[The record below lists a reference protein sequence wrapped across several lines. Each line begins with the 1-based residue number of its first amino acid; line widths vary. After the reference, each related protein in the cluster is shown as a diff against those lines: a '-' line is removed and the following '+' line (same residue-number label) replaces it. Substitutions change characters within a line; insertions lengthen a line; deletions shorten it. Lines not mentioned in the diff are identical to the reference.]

1 MAYQSGSNIIVA
13 YKAQSALGTAA
24 SGGSGYGLRWLAG
37 SQGFRPVKA
46 IIENEEIRQDGLSTR
61 GRHGSREVTGSFR
74 VNLAVGDI
82 DVLLAA
88 VMRTSWTAAAT
99 RTYDNGA
106 ALTSLAVSGSGA
118 TLTQVGSTTLLGV
131 VHKGDLIKL
140 SNMSTAANNDKWV
153 RVLDVTA
160 TVITLPAG
168 SLTDQAAD
176 TACTMTVCRK
186 LYSATSPTDTYFT
199 FDVYNADID
208 RSVTYTDVKVTG
220 IELSMQPDQNVVATI
235 TLHGLDWT
243 TNATGASPV
252 LTSPTFSTARP
263 LVMADGKF
271 TVNGVDYTDFTG
283 FTMSYMMGSSVPRV
297 LAPSGP
303 DVFLGRAR
311 ASGSATALRTD
322 LDWLDAFDNETQ
334 MSFFTHLIEVG
345 DTDPKD
351 FLALWVGDA
360 VFDGAGESNLGSD
373 EGLIEDIPW
382 RAGKDTAG
390 SASAGTII
398 KWGTSAA

>member
-1 MAYQSGSNIIVA
+1 VAYQSGSNVIVA
-13 YKAQSALGTAA
+13 YKAQAALGTPA

-37 SQGFRPVKA
+37 SQGFRPAKA
-46 IIENEEIRQDGLSTR
+46 IIENEEVRQDGLTTR

-88 VMRTSWTAAAT
+88 VMRTSWTAAVT
-99 RTYDNGA
+99 RTYDNSAG
-106 ALTSLAVSGSGA
+106 LTSLAISGTGS
-118 TLTQVGSTTLLGV
+118 TITQVGTTTLIGV

-140 SNMSTAANNDKWV
+140 GSMSTAANNDKWV

-176 TACTMTVCRK
+176 TACTMTVSRK
-186 LYSATSPTDTYFT
+186 VYSASAPTDTYFT

-220 IELSMQPDQNVVATI
+220 IELAMSPDNNIVATI
-235 TLHGLDWT
+235 NLHGLDWT
-243 TNATGASPV
+243 SNATGASPV

-263 LVMADGKF
+263 LVMADGKVMISG
-271 TVNGVDYTDFTG
+271 TDYADISSFS
-283 FTMSYMMGSSVPRV
+283 MSYMMGSSAPKV
-297 LAPSGP
+297 LAPNPP

-311 ASGSATALRTD
+311 ASGNLVSLRTD

-334 MSFFTHLIEVG
+334 MTFFIHMIEVG
-345 DTDPKD
+345 DSDPKD
-351 FLALWVGDA
+351 FLGLWVGDA
-360 VFDGAGESNLGSD
+360 VFDGAEESNLGSD
-373 EGLIEDIPW
+373 DGLAENIPW
-382 RAGKDTAG
+382 RAGKDVAG

-398 KWGTSAA
+398 KWATSAA